1 MMMRKLDK
9 LRDLDTFTI
18 AYIQCALWSTTD
30 ESTPEGG
37 YPLDDN
43 YDAED
48 LTNKALDNIIADCDA
63 FQEDN
68 AEDLSGLADGCCGHD
83 FWLSRNGH
91 GAGFWDR
98 GYGELGNR
106 LHKAAK
112 VYGECNIYVHR
123 GKLHIQ

>member
-1 MMMRKLDK
+1 MRKLDK

-48 LTNKALDNIIADCDA
+48 LTNKALDSIIADCDA
-63 FQEDN
+63 FQKDN
-68 AEDLSGLADGCCGHD
+68 AEDLSGLDSGYCGHD